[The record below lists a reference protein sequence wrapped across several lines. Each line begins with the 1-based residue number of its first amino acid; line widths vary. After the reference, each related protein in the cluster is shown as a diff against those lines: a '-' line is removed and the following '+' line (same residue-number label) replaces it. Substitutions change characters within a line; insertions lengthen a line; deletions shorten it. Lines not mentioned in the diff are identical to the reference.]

1 MYLDS
6 YCPGCGGGEG
16 NQSCKIARCSLS
28 HGKVEYCSQC
38 EEFPCEQ
45 YRKEDEFDSFITH
58 RNRMRDLKKAEQM
71 GTEAYQ
77 AEQRE
82 KMEILDF
89 LLTNY
94 NDGRKKT
101 FFCLT
106 VNLLELADLKKVLEQ
121 IKGNGEI
128 QDLPLKEKAA
138 HASKLFQDMADQ
150 RQIVL
155 KLRKK
160 PAKSGKK

>member
-1 MYLDS
+1 MKGFARNDLLFSLCGLNCGLCSMHLDS

-16 NQSCKIARCSLS
+16 NQSCKIARC
-28 HGKVEYCSQC
+28 
-38 EEFPCEQ
+38 
-45 YRKEDEFDSFITH
+45 
-58 RNRMRDLKKAEQM
+58 
-71 GTEAYQ
+71 
-77 AEQRE
+77 
-82 KMEILDF
+82 
-89 LLTNY
+89 
-94 NDGRKKT
+94 NDGRKKP

-121 IKGNGEI
+121 IIGNGEI
-128 QDLPLKEKAA
+128 QDLPLKEKVA
-138 HASKLFQDMADQ
+138 HVSKLFQDMADQ